1 MGKIEE
7 IKEAVKKAIPESA
20 QVTKIEIE
28 GPEIAIYTQNP
39 KAFFENENLVAKA
52 AFELKKMLN
61 VRTDKSL
68 LTEHDRAREAIE
80 KIVPQEAGVTEIE
93 FEDSFSEVVIEAL
106 KPGLVIGKEGSTSK
120 QIILETGWTPK
131 IIRAP
136 TQKSDILRGIRH
148 HLHSYHKERKQI
160 LKKVAERIYRD
171 VPEAK
176 TPWMRLMF
184 LGGAKEVGR
193 SCILAETNETKVL
206 MDCGINVASYHD
218 PYPMLE
224 GLHFPPSEL
233 DAVIITH
240 AHLDH
245 SGFLPYLYKSGYE
258 GPVYCT
264 EPTRDLMAL
273 LQFDYIDV
281 LVKEGKEPPYTERDV
296 KEMIKYC
303 IPRDYRKVTDIAPD
317 MRLTLYNASHILGS
331 ASAHLHIGEGAHNL
345 VYTGDIKFGFTRLF
359 DAVDSHYPRLESLII
374 ESTYGGNN
382 DIMPNRQASEDRLL
396 QVLQETILQNGC
408 VLIPVFAVGRA
419 QEIMLVLENF
429 YRRNVLNFKCYV
441 DGMTLEASSIHT
453 AYPEHLREGV
463 RRRILQNDSPFT
475 SEIFK
480 EVKDMDRE
488 QIIKD
493 GGSII
498 IASSGMMTG
507 GPSVEYFKAM
517 AEDPKNTL
525 VFVGY
530 QGEGSLG
537 RKLQNGVPSIP
548 ITVNGRT
555 KALNLNLR
563 VENIEGFSG
572 HSDRVQLTNYIKR
585 LKPKPKRVIVQ
596 HGDRE
601 KVAAFSLFL
610 NRKMK
615 IKASSPQ
622 NLDAIRLV

>member
-7 IKEAVKKAIPESA
+7 IKEAVKNSLPEDA

-28 GPEIAIYTQNP
+28 GPEIAVYTQNP

-68 LTEHDRAREAIE
+68 LKEHDIARETIS
-80 KIVPQEAGVTEIE
+80 KIVPADAGVTEIE

-171 VPEAK
+171 VPETK
-176 TPWMRLMF
+176 NPWMRLMF
-184 LGGAKEVGR
+184 LGGAREVGR
-193 SCILAETNETKVL
+193 SAILAETNETKIL
-206 MDCGINVASYHD
+206 LDCGINVASYQD

-224 GLHFPPSEL
+224 AMHFPLSEL
-233 DAVIITH
+233 DAVVITH

-303 IPRDYRKVTDIAPD
+303 ITRDYRKVTDIAPD
-317 MRLTLYNASHILGS
+317 MRLTLYNAAHILGS

-345 VYTGDIKFGFTRLF
+345 VYTSDIKFGFTRLF
-359 DAVDSHYPRLESLII
+359 DAVDAKYPRLESLII
-374 ESTYGGNN
+374 ESTYGGKM
-382 DIMPNRQASEDRLL
+382 DVMPNRQASEERLL

-488 QIIKD
+488 QIIRE

-498 IASSGMMTG
+498 IASSGMLTG

-525 VFVGY
+525 IFVGY

-548 ITVNGRT
+548 ITVNG
-555 KALNLNLR
+555 KAKTLNLRLR

-572 HSDRVQLTNYIKR
+572 HSDRAQLASYIKR

-596 HGDRE
+596 HGDKE
-601 KVAAFSLFL
+601 KAAAFSIFL
-610 NRKMK
+610 NKKMK
-615 IKASSPQ
+615 IKAVAPQ